1 MGVEPDWSYQPM
13 PARNTRVASGVA
25 IAAVTAVAGT
35 MLIVES
41 PCASA
46 ATTTLTPTADTYVD
60 SLLPTTN
67 YGDSTR
73 LSVVQPSS
81 LLGSLAPAQ
90 EIKNLFLK
98 FDLSAVAGTI
108 TSAKLRLHVADDDSA
123 SSASGGTFTLM
134 SDKNWSA
141 HGVTYD
147 NQPAVA
153 GAPIGTLGQVTRN
166 TWVELDLTGKVAP
179 GSVISIGGSSTSS
192 DSADYDSKESGA
204 NAPQLVITTAAA
216 TATVPAAST
225 VPAAATTT
233 AATSAQNPPPAA
245 PSATDPVLVGAG
257 DIADGG
263 NGASETA
270 ALIKS
275 MPNATVFTAG
285 DNAYDSGSMNNYN
298 SNYEPTWGAFKSRTR
313 PAPGNHE
320 YETSGAAG
328 FYQYFGAIAGP
339 SGQGY
344 YSYDL
349 GNWHIVA
356 LNSEVNMGAG
366 SAQETWLRSD
376 LAASKKPCTL
386 AYWHEPLFT
395 SGANHAPNRATR
407 PLYQALYDA
416 NADIVV
422 TGHNHQYERFAPQ
435 DPNGGADNG
444 KGIVQFVAG
453 TGGAGFY
460 PFGTIQ
466 ANSVARNSDTHGV
479 VKFTL
484 HSNSADYAFVP
495 TAGGSFQD
503 SGTITCH

>member
-1 MGVEPDWSYQPM
+1 M

-35 MLIVES
+35 MLVVES
-41 PCASA
+41 PSASA

-67 YGDSTR
+67 YGASTR

-98 FDLSAVAGTI
+98 FDLSAVAGPI

-134 SDKNWSA
+134 SDKNWSPA
-141 HGVTYD
+141 GVTYD

-153 GAPIGTLGQVTRN
+153 GAPLGTLGQVTRN
-166 TWVELDLTGKVAP
+166 TWVELDLTGKVTP
-179 GSVISIGGSSTSS
+179 GAVISIGGSSTSS
-192 DSADYDSKESGA
+192 DGADYDSKESGA
-204 NAPQLVITTAAA
+204 NAPQLVINTAAA
-216 TATVPAAST
+216 AQT
-225 VPAAATTT
+225 VPAAATTAPATTT
-233 AATSAQNPPPAA
+233 AATTTAATTAQNPPPA
-245 PSATDPVLVGAG
+245 PTATDPVLVGAG

-263 NGASETA
+263 NGASLTA
-270 ALIKS
+270 ALIKG
-275 MPNATVFTAG
+275 MPSATVFTAG

-298 SNYEPTWGAFKSRTR
+298 SNYEPTWGAFKARTR

-328 FYQYFGAIAGP
+328 YYQYFGSQAGP

-349 GNWHIVA
+349 GNWHIVS
-356 LNSEVNMGAG
+356 LNSEVNMNAG

-376 LAASKKPCTL
+376 LAASKKSCTL

-416 NADIVV
+416 NADVVV

-435 DPNGGADNG
+435 DPNGGADNA

-460 PFGTIQ
+460 QFGTIQ
-466 ANSVARNSDTHGV
+466 ANSVARNSDTNGV
-479 VKFTL
+479 LKFTL
-484 HSNSADYAFVP
+484 RANSADYAFVP
-495 TAGGSFQD
+495 AAGKSFND

>member
-13 PARNTRVASGVA
+13 LARNTRAASGVA
-25 IAAVTAVAGT
+25 IAAVAAVAGT
-35 MLIVES
+35 ILVVDS

-81 LLGSLAPAQ
+81 LLGSLAPSQ

-98 FDLSAVAGTI
+98 FDLSAVTGTI
-108 TSAKLRLHVADDDSA
+108 TSAKLRLHVADDENA
-123 SSASGGTFTLM
+123 GSASGGTFTLM
-134 SDKNWSA
+134 SDHNWSPA
-141 HGVTYD
+141 GVTYG
-147 NQPAVA
+147 NQPSAA
-153 GAPIGTLGQVTRN
+153 GPPLGTLGQVTRN

-216 TATVPAAST
+216 STVPAST

-233 AATSAQNPPPAA
+233 PTTAAQNPPA
-245 PSATDPVLVGAG
+245 PPTTADPVLVGAG

-263 NGASETA
+263 NGAAVTA
-270 ALIKS
+270 ELIKG

-298 SNYEPTWGAFKSRTR
+298 SNYQPTWGAFKSRTR

-328 FYQYFGAIAGP
+328 YYQYFGSQAGP

-349 GNWHIVA
+349 GNWHIVS
-356 LNSEVNMGAG
+356 LNSEVNMGSG

-386 AYWHEPLFT
+386 AYWHQPLFT

-407 PLYQALYDA
+407 SLYQALYDA
-416 NADIVV
+416 NADVVV

-435 DPNGGADNG
+435 DPNGGADKT
-444 KGIVQFVAG
+444 KGIVQFVVG

-484 HSNSADYAFVP
+484 RANSADYAFVP
-495 TAGGSFQD
+495 AGGSFTD